1 MTLLSVPVPMIQ
13 PSPIDSRSQLID
25 DLLLRQDEVIRDLDE
40 LDVRL
45 LAAIEES
52 RPADSEQES
61 AEEPADASATEAD
74 QQQSRPKAA

>member
-1 MTLLSVPVPMIQ
+1 MTL

-25 DLLLRQDEVIRDLDE
+25 ELLLRQDEVIRGLDE

-52 RPADSEQES
+52 RPAN
-61 AEEPADASATEAD
+61 AEEQAADDPEDAAEAEDASQAEAD
-74 QQQSRPKAA
+74 QQQSLPKAA

>member
-1 MTLLSVPVPMIQ
+1 MTL

-25 DLLLRQDEVIRDLDE
+25 ELLLRQDEVIKGLDE

-52 RPADSEQES
+52 RPAT
-61 AEEPADASATEAD
+61 AEEQAADDPEDAAEAEDASQAEAD
-74 QQQSRPKAA
+74 QQQSLPKAA

>member
-1 MTLLSVPVPMIQ
+1 MIQ

-25 DLLLRQDEVIRDLDE
+25 ELLLRQDEVIRDLDE

-52 RPADSEQES
+52 RPEDSEQKSADES
-61 AEEPADASATEAD
+61 GEAADTEAD